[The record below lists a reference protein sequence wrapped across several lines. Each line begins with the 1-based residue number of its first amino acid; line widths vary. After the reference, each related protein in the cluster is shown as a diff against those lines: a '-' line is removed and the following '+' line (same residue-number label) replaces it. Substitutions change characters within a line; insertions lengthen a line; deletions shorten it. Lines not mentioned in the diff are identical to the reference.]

1 MHALVS
7 AIVALEPA
15 LPDATETAMA
25 EPNATDGRHALCSGA
40 HLLHYACEDDPN
52 VAVQERNAIRRIQ
65 ERRAW
70 LGCHGHAPGAPKIK
84 SAIQLR
90 TGAEMWALVTPYYPC
105 MWSLEKQPSFAQS
118 TDGGKWTCGLRE
130 IGRRRGCV
138 VYSFGSKNEYQFEH
152 AVREQSACE
161 IHIFDPTSDP
171 PNAMNAAKLNQSE
184 GFRGKYRFHSI
195 GLGIV
200 DGKANFRGSTFPVRT
215 LESVMR
221 ALGHWEGGVDILK
234 VDVEGAE
241 FSMVRQTDWRRLR
254 IGQLLM
260 EVHPGETMEASSK
273 ALEALPRNSFG
284 SYLDAAGRE
293 RSRQN
298 LGMCPDCAFR
308 AMQLDLFL
316 LTLERSGLRLVTTE
330 PVSAV
335 ASKVEMALVNP
346 AWHPHLGFRA
356 CNATTTAV

>member
-1 MHALVS
+1 MRGVARVPERVWIGRHTLPALAVQYIHMHALVS

-130 IGRRRGCV
+130 IGRQRGC
-138 VYSFGSKNEYQFEH
+138 S
-152 AVREQSACE
+152 
-161 IHIFDPTSDP
+161 
-171 PNAMNAAKLNQSE
+171 
-184 GFRGKYRFHSI
+184 
-195 GLGIV
+195 
-200 DGKANFRGSTFPVRT
+200 
-215 LESVMR
+215 
-221 ALGHWEGGVDILK
+221 
-234 VDVEGAE
+234 
-241 FSMVRQTDWRRLR
+241 
-254 IGQLLM
+254 LL
-260 EVHPGETMEASSK
+260 
-273 ALEALPRNSFG
+273 LWQQ
-284 SYLDAAGRE
+284 E
-293 RSRQN
+293 RV
-298 LGMCPDCAFR
+298 PI
-308 AMQLDLFL
+308 
-316 LTLERSGLRLVTTE
+316 
-330 PVSAV
+330 
-335 ASKVEMALVNP
+335 
-346 AWHPHLGFRA
+346 
-356 CNATTTAV
+356 